1 MRSPKASGP
10 ITPAIRRLLQYAS
23 RGPEELERLV
33 AAYKRALGLK
43 DRNDPVPEDAEEISK
58 LAIKELGTS

>member
-10 ITPAIRRLLQYAS
+10 ITPAIRRLLQHAS

-43 DRNDPVPEDAEEISK
+43 DRNDPKDAEEISK